1 MIKMETEIEIQS
13 PPWDCLYFP
22 PDYNP
27 DLYLPDDSFTIIT
40 TPKTAHHTPSFIVS
54 LADLA
59 YFEYYACSQAKVDS
73 TYLLKKIEDEII
85 QLIIIKRKHVL
96 FGWERYH
103 ILYHESEE
111 NPMTYDYDVT
121 KQYRFFTR

>member
-1 MIKMETEIEIQS
+1 METEIEIQR

-27 DLYLPDDSFTIIT
+27 GLYLPDDSFIIRT
-40 TPKTAHHTPSFIVS
+40 TPKTSHIKTECIVS
-54 LADLA
+54 LPDLA

-73 TYLLKKIEDEII
+73 TYLLQKIEKEII

-96 FGWERYH
+96 LGWERYH
-103 ILYHESEE
+103 VLYHPSEE
-111 NPMTYDYDVT
+111 NPMTYDYDIT
-121 KQYRFFTR
+121 KQYRFFTS